1 MSQYRLTLT
10 TTNSQSQAEGDA
22 NPIDGQDARSR
33 IVWSTDDMGR
43 GASVSV
49 KPLGADKQSAFHAVG
64 ITVIPSLGSDDEA

>member
-10 TTNSQSQAEGDA
+10 TTNTQSQAEGDA
-22 NPIDGQDARSR
+22 DTIDGQDARSR

-49 KPLGADKQSAFHAVG
+49 KPLGADKQTAFHSVAV
-64 ITVIPSLGSDDEA
+64 TVIPSQASDDEA